1 MLFAF
6 EKAGVFNKIKG
17 LIVGGMTDLQ
27 DTDIPFGQ
35 SLEEIILHHF
45 TYRNIPIAFNF
56 PAGHIDDNKALILG
70 GECELIVTD
79 LQSTLTFL

>member
-17 LIVGGMTDLQ
+17 LIIGGMTDLK

-35 SLEEIILHHF
+35 SIEEIILHHF
-45 TYRNIPIAFNF
+45 TYRKIPIAFDF
-56 PAGHIDDNKALILG
+56 PAGHINDNRALLLGNDCQLEINDDHTKMF
-70 GECELIVTD
+70 
-79 LQSTLTFL
+79 FL